1 MADGLT
7 IEVNGV
13 KHGVQA
19 SPDTPLLYFLQDEL
33 KLHTPLYGCGLE
45 QCGSCAVLLDG
56 KKVTS
61 CVTPV
66 GDANGKKVT
75 TVEGL
80 PEFWAR
86 QRGGAAPDP
95 ELHPLQQAWI
105 DEQVPQ
111 CGYCQAGMLI
121 GAAELLATTKD
132 PSEDE
137 IRTAMDGHL
146 CRCGTYQRIVT
157 AIGRAAPVMAD
168 AGESPTASR
177 PRREFSGEAFEHGGA
192 LTVGFSFT
200 SATGARKAF
209 AANGPSTA
217 NEPSDAGQID
227 SWIRI
232 HEDNTASILTGHQ
245 ELGQG
250 TATGLL
256 MIAGEELDLDMSQLR
271 FVSEDTSLTPN
282 SFSSTTSEGICG
294 NGPEV
299 RAAAAAA
306 KQVLLGL
313 ASAKLGVP
321 VTGLTVSGG
330 VVTGGGRSV
339 SYGELIGGKAF
350 STTIPEIYNLNQS
363 LMPGFNGTAGL
374 LAGAPGTKPP
384 SQYKLVGKRVPRIDI
399 PPKVTGNYTYVHNV
413 RLPGMLHGRVVLPPG
428 QRAYGGGAPV
438 LSVDETSIGHIP
450 GARVVRR
457 GDFVAVVAPR
467 EWDAIR
473 AAEQLTVTWAQPPA
487 LPGDG
492 NLPAHMRAQDAAG
505 RSTVRRT
512 VDTGNVDAA
521 LSSSAHVV
529 SREYFFPYNAHVPI
543 GPACA
548 VADVRPDGAVIYSN
562 TQTTWELQEKL
573 AAVLGLSKDVVRV
586 RWVEGSG
593 SFGGSPGRFEAGTA
607 AAVMSQIT
615 GRPVRVQFTRRDE
628 HGWDN
633 YGMPQLMDVRAGI
646 DSDGTVTALEYTLTS
661 PPFPV
666 GTYTIEQLVGRPS
679 AEPPGW
685 DPSTDV
691 TGSQYTIPNWRL
703 TSRTLP
709 ILNSGFLKTDFLR
722 SPIAVG
728 AAFAVEQAI
737 DELAY
742 LAGMDPVEFRRRNV
756 QTADTHPQAN
766 FRWLGMYDVSN
777 VVSNS
782 ERWLAVLDAVAKAAG
797 WQPRVAA
804 SLLSDDDIVHGRGIA
819 LGGTG
824 SGAYSVNYAAAA
836 AEIEVNKQTGV
847 ITVQHVYTCQDY
859 GLVINPDGVESQAQ
873 GMAVQAVSR
882 LLKEEV
888 LFDEAAVTSLDW
900 ESYPILRFSE
910 APTVTHIIISRPGI
924 TPGPGSEELMPCV
937 TAAVANAFFDAT
949 GVRMSRAPLK
959 PERVRAA
966 LQAARSR
973 IP

>member
-1 MADGLT
+1 MADDLA

-13 KHGVQA
+13 KHGVLA
-19 SPDTPLLYFLQDEL
+19 SPDTPLLYVLQNEL
-33 KLHTPLYGCGLE
+33 SLHTPLYGCGQE

-56 KKVTS
+56 KKVSS

-66 GDANGKKVT
+66 GDANGKKIT

-80 PEFWAR
+80 PGLWAR
-86 QRGGAAPDP
+86 RRGSAAPDP

-111 CGYCQAGMLI
+111 CGYCQAGMLL
-121 GAAELLATTKD
+121 GAAELLATTQQ

-137 IRTAMDGHL
+137 IRAAMDGHL
-146 CRCGTYQRIVT
+146 CRCGTYQRILT
-157 AIGRAAPVMAD
+157 AIGKAAAVIAD
-168 AGESPTASR
+168 AGESPGGLW
-177 PRREFSGEAFEHGGA
+177 PRRPPSPEAYGEGDGTLTGFGLGG
-192 LTVGFSFT
+192 T
-200 SATGARKAF
+200 TGGLETADGD
-209 AANGPSTA
+209 GPSA
-217 NEPSDAGQID
+217 SNEPPDAGQID
-227 SWIRI
+227 SWVVI

-245 ELGQG
+245 EIGTG

-271 FVSEDTSLTPN
+271 FVAEDTAVTPN
-282 SFSSTTSEGICG
+282 SFSTTTSEGICG

-306 KQVLLGL
+306 KQALLAL
-313 ASAKLGVP
+313 ASARLGVA
-321 VTGLTVSGG
+321 VEDLAVSSG
-330 VVTGGGRSV
+330 VVTGGGNSV
-339 SYGELIGGKAF
+339 TYGELAGGQAF
-350 STTIPEIYNLNQS
+350 SKTIPEAYNLSQS
-363 LMPGFNGTAGL
+363 KMPGFNGSAGL

-384 SQYKLVGKRVPRIDI
+384 SKYTLVGKRVPRIDV
-399 PPKVTGNYTYVHNV
+399 PPKVTGSYTYVHNV

-428 QRAYGGGAPV
+428 QRSYGAGAPV
-438 LSVDETSIGHIP
+438 VSVDDSSIGHIP

-457 GDFVAVVAPR
+457 GDFVAVVAPA

-473 AAEQLTVTWAQPPA
+473 AAEQLKVTWAEPPP
-487 LPGDG
+487 LPGDEG
-492 NLPAHMRAQDAAG
+492 LPAHMRAQEAAG
-505 RSTVRRT
+505 LAAVSRT
-512 VDTGNVDAA
+512 VDTGDVDAA

-562 TQTTWELQEKL
+562 AQTTWELQERL
-573 AAVLGLSKDVVRV
+573 AAVLELPTDVVRV

-615 GRPVRVQFTRRDE
+615 GQPVRVQFTRRDE

-646 DSDGTVTALEYTLTS
+646 DGNGKITAVDYTITS

-666 GTYTIEQLVGRPS
+666 GTYTIEQLTGQPVS
-679 AEPPGW
+679 EPQPW
-685 DPSTDV
+685 KPSTDV

-703 TSRTLP
+703 TSKTLP
-709 ILNSGFLKTDFLR
+709 IVNGGYLKTDFLR

-728 AAFAVEQAI
+728 AAFAVQQAI

-742 LAGMDPVEFRRRNV
+742 LAGMDPVEFLRRNV
-756 QTADTHPQAN
+756 QTEDTHPQAN
-766 FRWLGMYDVSN
+766 FRWLGFYDFSHIASN
-777 VVSNS
+777 T

-797 WQPRVAA
+797 WQPRAAA
-804 SLLSDDDIVHGRGIA
+804 SALSDGDIAPGRGIA

-824 SGAYSVNYAAAA
+824 SGAYSITYAAAA
-836 AEIEVNKQTGV
+836 AEIEVNKKTGL

-873 GMAVQAVSR
+873 GMAIQAVSR
-882 LLKEEV
+882 LLMEEV
-888 LFDEAAVTSLDW
+888 QFDQAAVTSLGWD
-900 ESYPILRFSE
+900 SYPILRFTQ
-910 APTVTHIIISRPGI
+910 APKVTHIAISRPGI
-924 TPGPGSEELMPCV
+924 TPGPGSEELMPAV

-949 GVRMSRAPLK
+949 GVRITRAPLK

-966 LQAARSR
+966 LQAAGAG
-973 IP
+973 